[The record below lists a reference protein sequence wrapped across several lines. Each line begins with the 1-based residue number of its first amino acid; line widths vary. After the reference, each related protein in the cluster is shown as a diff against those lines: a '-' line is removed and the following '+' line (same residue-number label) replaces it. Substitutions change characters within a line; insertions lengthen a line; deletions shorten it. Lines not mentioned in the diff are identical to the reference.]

1 VLSNTFDDYHKR
13 VRQAVAALDTLMQI
27 DETETNADWQ
37 DRITSTINSV
47 RFLLPETEIVEWED
61 EKFVVQNRWV
71 HDMLDEYGGK
81 LGNEALLVLKSLTE
95 RLQALDQRLTE
106 ARVATTSNALNGPQ
120 AASKLKE
127 ILSRSEFSKDGNKAS
142 AFDRLWREVM
152 RWLLK
157 FLPER
162 RQLSPGSANVATLI
176 AQVVVMLAALA
187 VIAYAFWKFAARL
200 FRRGSRKKTVKS
212 KALIVLGE
220 KLSPDQTA
228 VDILA
233 EAEALARQGD
243 MRAAI
248 RKAYIALLVELGER
262 KVLSLAQYKTNRD
275 YLRAVRKKEP
285 LYSSMKS
292 LTESFERHWYG
303 FVSATESDWTAFR
316 NSYQRT
322 LVR

>member
-1 VLSNTFDDYHKR
+1 
-13 VRQAVAALDTLMQI
+13 
-27 DETETNADWQ
+27 
-37 DRITSTINSV
+37 V
-47 RFLLPETEIVEWED
+47 RFLLPETETVEWEE

-71 HDMLDEYGGK
+71 HDLLDEYGDKRGA
-81 LGNEALLVLKSLTE
+81 EALLVLRSLTE
-95 RLQALDQRLTE
+95 RLQALEQRLTE
-106 ARVATTSNALNGPQ
+106 TRAATASSALNGPQ
-120 AASKLKE
+120 AALKLKE
-127 ILSRSEFSKDGNKAS
+127 ILSRSEFSKAGNKAS

-157 FLPER
+157 LLPER
-162 RQLSPGSANVATLI
+162 RQMSPGSANVATFI
-176 AQVVVMLAALA
+176 TQVVVFLVALA
-187 VIAYAFWKFAARL
+187 VIAYAFWKFAPRL
-200 FRRGSRKKTVKS
+200 FRRGWRKKTVKS
-212 KALIVLGE
+212 EARIVLGE

-262 KVLSLAQYKTNRD
+262 KVLSLAQYKTNSD
-275 YLRAVRKKEP
+275 YLRAVRRKEP

-316 NSYQRT
+316 NIYQRT